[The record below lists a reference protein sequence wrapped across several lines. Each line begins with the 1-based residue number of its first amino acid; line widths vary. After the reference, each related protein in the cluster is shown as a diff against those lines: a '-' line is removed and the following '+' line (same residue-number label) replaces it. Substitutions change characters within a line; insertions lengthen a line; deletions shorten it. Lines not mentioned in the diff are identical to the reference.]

1 MYSMKKLFF
10 YFILIY
16 SLPSFG
22 QDSWE
27 LKKTEH
33 DIKVYTRAKDSSA
46 IKEYKVTMSLTA
58 SKEAILATILDA
70 ENIKNWNYKTTES
83 RLIKQEGDSIFYVY
97 MYNDLPW
104 PVMNRDF
111 ISKLTINRPDKNTI
125 TIAIVPGADT
135 LAKRRKGVIR
145 MTKFKGTWLL
155 KETANG
161 TTEVTQ
167 QIHGE
172 PEGNL
177 PLFIINSTLVSAPF
191 NTFLKLREIL
201 KK

>member
-1 MYSMKKLFF
+1 MKKLLF
-10 YFILIY
+10 YCILMC
-16 SLPSFG
+16 SLLGFG

-27 LKKTEH
+27 LKKTEQ

-58 SKEAILATILDA
+58 SKEAILATIIDA

-83 RLIKQEGDSIFYVY
+83 SLIKKEGDSVFYIY

-104 PVMNRDF
+104 PVTNRDF
-111 ISKLTINRPDKNTI
+111 ISKLTINRPQENTI

-135 LAKRRKGVIR
+135 LVKRRKGVIR

-155 KETANG
+155 KETSSG
-161 TTEVTQ
+161 TTEITQ

-177 PLFIINSTLVSAPF
+177 PLFIINSTLVTAPF
-191 NTFLKLREIL
+191 NTFLKLKEIL